1 VQIIIG
7 GGDDG
12 FNIGGPEHRE
22 TVILSL
28 ALGHHRHPRHHH
40 RASIAKK
47 LNWWYGNN
55 TSK

>member
-22 TVILSL
+22 SVILSL
-28 ALGHHRHPRHHH
+28 ALGHHRHPMAPPPRID
-40 RASIAKK
+40 RKK
-47 LNWWYGNN
+47 IKLVVR
-55 TSK
+55 